1 MEQDQGIKKKK
12 IRRFQEV
19 ELRESEFKK
28 AGELDS
34 DEFKDIRDEYFKGTF
49 IYSLIAVMFGAAAA
63 AFAIIYGYAI
73 PTVWLI
79 LLAICISLAPVFGF
93 RCIVFLILVSKIKKQ
108 DFYWHIGRITHRK
121 RLWLPFFSRVLY
133 YLVDDEYCSRVIF
146 DPFYRKGTEVYFLYF
161 PGFWGSSYIGGI
173 VVRKKRDGEE

>member
-1 MEQDQGIKKKK
+1 MEQDQDVKKKK

-93 RCIVFLILVSKIKKQ
+93 RCIVFLILVSKI
-108 DFYWHIGRITHRK
+108 GRAH
-121 RLWLPFFSRVLY
+121 V
-133 YLVDDEYCSRVIF
+133 
-146 DPFYRKGTEVYFLYF
+146 
-161 PGFWGSSYIGGI
+161 
-173 VVRKKRDGEE
+173 